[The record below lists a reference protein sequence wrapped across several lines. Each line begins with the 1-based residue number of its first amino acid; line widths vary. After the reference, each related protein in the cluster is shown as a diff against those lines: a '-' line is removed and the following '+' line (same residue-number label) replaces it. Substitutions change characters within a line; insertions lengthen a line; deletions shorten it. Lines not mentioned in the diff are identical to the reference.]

1 MADAELEGLATF
13 LYEMGQLKRSKRTG
27 WWLPGVKDP
36 ESVAEHSFRTAI
48 IGHLLAVMEGADPA
62 RTALLCLF
70 HDTQETR
77 VGDIPSVGRDY
88 LTTAPNEQ
96 ITDDQVAAF
105 PAEVGEAVRE
115 LVGEYEARTSL
126 EAQVAR
132 DADKLEC
139 LIQAREYEVQGYAN
153 VTPWVRA
160 ADTVPKA
167 SRGYDAAKK
176 INAASGISPSIP
188 SGCCWPWW
196 SPPPA
201 CASTSRSSAGGSRM
215 PSRCCPAPPSPQ
227 HEPEPREVHNQ
238 ALSQHGWQP
247 TPAARMNAAN
257 QPSPDAPL
265 PPLDRMRRVC
275 TAS

>member
-1 MADAELEGLATF
+1 
-13 LYEMGQLKRSKRTG
+13 
-27 WWLPGVKDP
+27 
-36 ESVAEHSFRTAI
+36 
-48 IGHLLAVMEGADPA
+48 
-62 RTALLCLF
+62 
-70 HDTQETR
+70 

-176 INAASGISPSIP
+176 INGRKRHLAVDTLGLLLALAVASLRVHIEIVRRRLAHAFEVLPR
-188 SGCCWPWW
+188 
-196 SPPPA
+196 PA
-201 CASTSRSSAGGSRM
+201 
-215 PSRCCPAPPSPQ
+215 
-227 HEPEPREVHNQ
+227 
-238 ALSQHGWQP
+238 L
-247 TPAARMNAAN
+247 TPARARAA
-257 QPSPDAPL
+257 
-265 PPLDRMRRVC
+265 
-275 TAS
+275 